1 MQSSEGKARVDSTMR
16 DEAKRAFG
24 FSGERVTDDQE
35 LIAMRDY
42 RYLRCVLS
50 GTVPSVPTHHLS
62 TSFGPRAF
70 SRGILISALLFS
82 KRFHAWRIC
91 QRVSSARRAEAPYT
105 QRRLRCKL
113 SLRHDLSQGGMA
125 F

>member
-24 FSGERVTDDQE
+24 FSGERVKDDQQ

-82 KRFHAWRIC
+82 KRFMLGGS
-91 QRVSSARRAEAPYT
+91 VSEYLPLAE
-105 QRRLRCKL
+105 RK
-113 SLRHDLSQGGMA
+113 RHTLNADSVVS
-125 F
+125 